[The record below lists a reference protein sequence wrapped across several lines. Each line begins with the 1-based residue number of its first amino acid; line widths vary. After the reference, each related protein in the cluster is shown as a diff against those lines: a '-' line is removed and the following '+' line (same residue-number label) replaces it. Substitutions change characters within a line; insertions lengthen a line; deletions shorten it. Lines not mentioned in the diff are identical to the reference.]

1 MLKELQF
8 NGEPVVVSGAGTGIG
23 QACAEVLVELGAT
36 VVMIGR
42 TERTLRETEALLED
56 AGGSYATWVGDVTDE
71 AEVLRFKDMVS
82 ERWGHIKGLV
92 NNAGNN
98 FRSRITDLDT
108 ADWNRIIDVDLTSV
122 YTMSKAFLPL
132 LEKAPNGG
140 AIVNNASIYGVVGN
154 PLMPVY
160 CAAKGGV
167 LSLTRQLAVDYGDKG
182 VRVNAICPGPT
193 RSPRV
198 QGYIDSGQSDE
209 SRLTSK
215 ILLKRVAECREVA
228 NVAVFL
234 LSDAASFMHG
244 ESVVVDGGYTVH

>member
-8 NGEPVVVSGAGTGIG
+8 NGAPVVVSGAGTGIG

-42 TERTLRETEALLED
+42 TDRTLRETEALLEE
-56 AGGSYATWVGDVTDE
+56 AGGTYASWVGDVTDE
-71 AEVLRFKDMVS
+71 AEVHRFRDMVN
-82 ERWGHIKGLV
+82 ERWGHVKGLI

-98 FRSRITDLDT
+98 FRSPVTELET

-122 YTMSKAFLPL
+122 YYMSKAFLPL
-132 LEKAPNGG
+132 LANAPNGG
-140 AIVNNASIYGVVGN
+140 AIVNNASIFGVVGH

-167 LSLTRQLAVDYGDKG
+167 LSLTRQLAVDYGDQG
-182 VRVNAICPGPT
+182 VRVNAICPGTT

-198 QGYIDSGQSDE
+198 QGYMDSGQSDE
-209 SRLTSK
+209 SRLTAR
-215 ILLKRVAECREVA
+215 IPLRRVAECREIA
-228 NVAVFL
+228 NVAVFM

-244 ESVVVDGGYTVH
+244 ESVVVDGGFTIH